1 MKRKAG
7 GRRVSG
13 GQGPVTER
21 VSVVTTLLQVG
32 IDPGSKECVGR
43 AVDQYG
49 VVQGKPIRFRPNRE
63 GVERLVARTSA
74 LAPEA
79 ERRFYVEAS
88 GSHWY
93 GLVGWLQ
100 TRNETASLICPSYT
114 KAQRRVSSRYAK
126 SDVRDAEALA
136 RAAFQ
141 MGERAQHPADLPEGP
156 RLNLRLLCRHRYR
169 LQRDSTAIKLRL
181 LGWLGFTTPG
191 LAEWLGGDFSAADR
205 ALIGRYPVVA
215 RALRRGKA
223 RVREFLERHA
233 QRPIDEATIDALFE
247 LARQAYSPRDL
258 DDQLVAEQFR
268 MELERLA
275 LNEKLI
281 RQLDARIAQVLPL
294 CDPHGWARSLPGV
307 GVVVAPILVAEA
319 GTDLS
324 RFANPH
330 RFAAWAGVVGRA
342 HGTAGQQT
350 EGLPITKA
358 GRGIVKSALFMA
370 ANVARQRDPHLRA
383 VYEQLRAKG
392 RHHNQAVI
400 AVARRLAELY
410 WHIMTEQRPY
420 SLEPPRDP
428 SGPTGQP
435 APPSGR
441 LPTPDG
447 G

>member
-1 MKRKAG
+1 
-7 GRRVSG
+7 
-13 GQGPVTER
+13 VTER

-32 IDPGSKECVGR
+32 IDPGPKECVGR

-49 VVQGKPIRFRPNRE
+49 AVCGKPIHFRPNRE
-63 GVERLVARTSA
+63 GVERLVARIRA

-93 GLVGWLQ
+93 GLVGWLR
-100 TRNETASLICPSYT
+100 THNEAVSLISPSYT

-126 SDVRDAEALA
+126 SDARDAEALA

-141 MGERAQHPADLPEGP
+141 MGHRAQHPADLPEGP

-169 LQRDSTAIKLRL
+169 LQSDCTAIKFRL

-205 ALIGRYPVVA
+205 ALIARYPVVA
-215 RALRRGKA
+215 KVVRRGKA
-223 RVREFLERHA
+223 QVREFLERRA
-233 QRPIDEATIDALFE
+233 ERAVDEATVEALFE

-258 DDQLVAEQFR
+258 DDRLVAEQFR
-268 MELERLA
+268 MELQRLA

-281 RQLDARIAQVLPL
+281 RQLDERIARVLPL

-307 GVVVAPILVAEA
+307 GPVVAPILVAEA

-330 RFAAWAGVVGRA
+330 RFAAWAGVVGRG
-342 HGTAGQQT
+342 HGTGGRQID
-350 EGLPITKA
+350 GLPITKA
-358 GRGIVKSALFMA
+358 GRGIVKAALFLA
-370 ANVARQRDPHLRA
+370 ANIARQHDPHLRA

-410 WHIMTEQRPY
+410 WRIMTEQRPY
-420 SLEPPRDP
+420 TVEPPPDP
-428 SGPTGQP
+428 SCPPGQP
-435 APPSGR
+435 APPSGT
-441 LPTPDG
+441 LPPPDG

>member
-1 MKRKAG
+1 
-7 GRRVSG
+7 
-13 GQGPVTER
+13 
-21 VSVVTTLLQVG
+21 VTTLLQVG
-32 IDPGSKECVGR
+32 IDPGPKECVGR

-49 VVQGKPIRFRPNRE
+49 VVQGKPIRFRPDRE
-63 GVERLVARTSA
+63 GVARLVERTIA

-93 GLVGWLQ
+93 GLVGWLRAQ
-100 TRNETASLICPSYT
+100 DEPVSLVCPSYT

-126 SDVRDAEALA
+126 SDARDAEALA

-156 RLNLRLLCRHRYR
+156 RLNLRFLCRHRYR
-169 LQRDSTAIKLRL
+169 LQRDCTAIKLRL

-191 LAEWLGGDFSAADR
+191 LAEWLGGDFSPADR
-205 ALIGRYPVVA
+205 ALLARYPVVA
-215 RALRRGKA
+215 KAVRRGKA
-223 RVREFLERHA
+223 KVREFLERHA
-233 QRPIDEATIDALFE
+233 ERAVDDAALDALFE

-258 DDQLVAEQFR
+258 DDALVAEQFR
-268 MELERLA
+268 MELQRLA

-281 RQLDARIAQVLPL
+281 RQLDQRIAQVLPQ
-294 CDPHGWARSLPGV
+294 CDPHGWARSLPGF
-307 GVVVAPILVAEA
+307 GAVVAPILVAEA

-330 RFAAWAGVVGRA
+330 RFAAWTGVVGRA
-342 HGTAGQQT
+342 HGSAGRQA

-358 GRGIVKSALFMA
+358 GRGIVKSALFLA
-370 ANVARQRDPHLRA
+370 ANVARQHDPRLRA
-383 VYEQLRAKG
+383 VYEGLRAKG
-392 RHHNQAVI
+392 KHHNQAVI

-410 WHIMTEQRPY
+410 WYLMTEQRPY
-420 SLEPPRDP
+420 TVEPPP
-428 SGPTGQP
+428 APAAGQP
-435 APPSGR
+435 TLPSAT
-441 LPTPDG
+441 LSPPDG

>member
-1 MKRKAG
+1 
-7 GRRVSG
+7 
-13 GQGPVTER
+13 

-32 IDPGSKECVGR
+32 IDPGPKECVGR
-43 AVDQYG
+43 AVNQSG
-49 VVQGKPIRFRPNRE
+49 VVCGKPIRFRPNRE
-63 GVERLVARTSA
+63 GVEHLVARASA
-74 LAPEA
+74 LAPGA

-93 GLVGWLQ
+93 GLVGWL
-100 TRNETASLICPSYT
+100 RARGEPVSLISPSYT

-126 SDVRDAEALA
+126 SDARDAEALA

-156 RLNLRLLCRHRYR
+156 RLNLRFLCRHRYR
-169 LQRDSTAIKLRL
+169 LQRDCTAIKLRL

-191 LAEWLGGDFSAADR
+191 LAEWLGGDFSPADR
-205 ALIGRYPVVA
+205 ALLAHYPVVA
-215 RALRRGKA
+215 KAVRRGKA
-223 RVREFLERHA
+223 PVREFLERQA
-233 QRPIDEATIDALFE
+233 EGAVDDAALDALFE

-258 DDQLVAEQFR
+258 DDRLVAEQFR
-268 MELERLA
+268 MELQRLA
-275 LNEKLI
+275 LNEKLM
-281 RQLDARIAQVLPL
+281 RQLDERIARVLPL

-307 GVVVAPILVAEA
+307 GAVVAPILVAEA

-342 HGTAGQQT
+342 HGSAGRQT

-358 GRGIVKSALFMA
+358 GRGIVKWALFLA
-370 ANVARQRDPHLRA
+370 ANIARQHDPHLRA
-383 VYEQLRAKG
+383 VYEGLRAKG
-392 RHHNQAVI
+392 KHHNQAVI

-410 WHIMTEQRPY
+410 WQIMTEQRPY
-420 SLEPPRDP
+420 TVEPPP
-428 SGPTGQP
+428 APATVAGQP
-435 APPSGR
+435 TPPSAT
-441 LPTPDG
+441 LPSPDG

>member
-1 MKRKAG
+1 M
-7 GRRVSG
+7 
-13 GQGPVTER
+13 TER

-32 IDPGSKECVGR
+32 IDPGPKECVGQ

-49 VVQGKPIRFRPNRE
+49 VVCGKPIRFRPNRE
-63 GVERLVARTSA
+63 GVERLVARTIA

-93 GLVGWLQ
+93 GLVGWLRAQ
-100 TRNETASLICPSYT
+100 KEPVSLISPSYT

-126 SDVRDAEALA
+126 SDARDAEALA

-169 LQRDSTAIKLRL
+169 LQRDATAIKLRL

-191 LAEWLGGDFSAADR
+191 LAEWLGGDFSPADR
-205 ALIGRYPVVA
+205 ALIARYPVVA
-215 RALRRGKA
+215 KVVRRGKA
-223 RVREFLERHA
+223 RVREFLECHA
-233 QRPIDEATIDALFE
+233 KGAVDEATLDALFE

-258 DDQLVAEQFR
+258 DDALVAEQFR
-268 MELERLA
+268 MELQRLA

-281 RQLDARIAQVLPL
+281 RELDVRIAQVLPR
-294 CDPHGWARSLPGV
+294 CDPHGWARSLPGFGAV
-307 GVVVAPILVAEA
+307 IAPILVAEA

-342 HGTAGQQT
+342 HGSAGRQT

-358 GRGIVKSALFMA
+358 GRGIVKAALFLA
-370 ANVARQRDPHLRA
+370 ANVARQHDPHLRT
-383 VYEQLRAKG
+383 VYENLRAKG
-392 RHHNQAVI
+392 KHHNQAVI

-410 WHIMTEQRPY
+410 WYIMTEQRPY
-420 SLEPPRDP
+420 EIQPPPPP
-428 SGPTGQP
+428 SDPTGQP
-435 APPSGR
+435 LPPSGT
-441 LPTPDG
+441 LPPPDG